1 MNAEVH
7 QDPFA
12 SPSVPSLSPQDL
24 ENAWFAAPRLSGRI
38 DPSLRTPR
46 PSAVPSSP
54 PPAIDDPV
62 ADLWFK

>member
-12 SPSVPSLSPQDL
+12 STSVPSLSPQDL
-24 ENAWFAAPRLSGRI
+24 ENAWFAAPRRPGRI
-38 DPSLRTPR
+38 EPSLRSPR
-46 PSAVPSSP
+46 PSVAPSSLA
-54 PPAIDDPV
+54 PAIDDPV